1 MATSAITGTS
11 PTTTGTAAKT
21 PKKSLDTSDFMNL
34 LITQLQ
40 NQDPTQPMSN
50 QELLQQVTQIG
61 TLQSQNQLS
70 DTMKQLVLQN
80 QIASAAG
87 MIGKGVVGTDANSN
101 PVSGVVT
108 SVKVDNANSTVNLEL
123 DSGQTLPL
131 GNVSTVANLASNATI
146 PGAPTGSTT
155 TTTTT
160 GG

>member
-1 MATSAITGTS
+1 MATSAITGAS
-11 PTTTGTAAKT
+11 ATTTSTAKT

-146 PGAPTGSTT
+146 PGATTGSTT